1 MTAAQQTGGLPDR
14 GVTVMALI
22 VEASERMDAGE
33 ADAMDRA
40 LERIKI
46 IRERF
51 RQGRS
56 LERDPG
62 EEG

>member
-1 MTAAQQTGGLPDR
+1 MTEDNHSAPVDR
-14 GVTVMALI
+14 GVTCLGLI
-22 VEASERMDAGE
+22 VEASERMDRGDK
-33 ADAMDRA
+33 DAMDLA

-51 RQGRS
+51 RQGQSIDR
-56 LERDPG
+56 EPG

>member
-1 MTAAQQTGGLPDR
+1 MPDESNQIQDR

-33 ADAMDRA
+33 IDAMDRA

-56 LERDPG
+56 IEREPG

>member
-1 MTAAQQTGGLPDR
+1 MPDERNEIQDR
-14 GVTVMALI
+14 GVPVMALI

-33 ADAMDRA
+33 IDAMDRA

-56 LERDPG
+56 IEREPG